1 MIDPTKRTS
10 KIVAGTL
17 LVLTLAWQHVETVR
31 LGYAV
36 EQARHQTQALKG
48 RIGTL
53 QVQVETSLSPAQ
65 LTAQAR
71 AMGMVQAGPESLR
84 ILDAAGASPV
94 QGTFLSRLFT
104 KSWRALL
111 NT

>member
-1 MIDPTKRTS
+1 M
-10 KIVAGTL
+10 
-17 LVLTLAWQHVETVR
+17 LVLALAWHHVEAVR

-36 EQARHQTQALKG
+36 EQARRQTHVLNG
-48 RIGTL
+48 RIGAL
-53 QVQVETSLSPAQ
+53 QIELETSLSPAQ
-65 LTAQAR
+65 LTAQAK

-84 ILDAAGASPV
+84 ILDAAGAAPV
-94 QGTFLSRLFT
+94 QGTFLSRLFP

>member
-1 MIDPTKRTS
+1 MIDPTKRNF
-10 KIVAGTL
+10 KIVAGSL
-17 LVLTLAWQHVETVR
+17 LVLTLAWQHVQATR

-36 EQARHQTQALKG
+36 EQARRQTHALKG

-53 QVQVETSLSPAQ
+53 QVQLETSLAPAQ
-65 LTAQAR
+65 LSAQAK

-84 ILDAAGASPV
+84 ILDAAGAAPAD
-94 QGTFLSRLFT
+94 GTFLSRIFT
-104 KSWRALL
+104 RSWRALL